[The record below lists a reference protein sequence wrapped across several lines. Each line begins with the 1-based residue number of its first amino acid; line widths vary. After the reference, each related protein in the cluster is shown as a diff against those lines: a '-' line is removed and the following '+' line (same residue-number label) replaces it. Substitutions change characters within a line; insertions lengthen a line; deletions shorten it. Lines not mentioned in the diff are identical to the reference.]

1 MIVRIEDPWVI
12 DNVLTTVGPKASR
25 QRPRGGRRAGAR
37 PIGGCLT
44 ASDYSMTPPQVPPTT
59 VLRRA
64 RPEPPAASGKVHA
77 RDDQRDTNMATKSNP
92 ARGARHQ
99 EWLEPL
105 EACRAQSLR
114 LKAYAEQAGLEV
126 QRLYHWRWRLKAHGL
141 RADTCQ

>member
-1 MIVRIEDPWVI
+1 M
-12 DNVLTTVGPKASR
+12 TTVTTDVQWDSNMAFKASAEGHELMLDVGEDQGGENRGPRPKASR

-105 EACRAQSLR
+105 EACPAQSL
-114 LKAYAEQAGLEV
+114 
-126 QRLYHWRWRLKAHGL
+126 
-141 RADTCQ
+141 